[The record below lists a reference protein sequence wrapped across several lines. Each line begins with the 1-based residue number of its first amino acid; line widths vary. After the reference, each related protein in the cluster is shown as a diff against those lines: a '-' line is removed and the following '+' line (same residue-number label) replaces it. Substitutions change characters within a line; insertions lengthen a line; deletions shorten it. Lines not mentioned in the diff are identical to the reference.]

1 VEVHLKSQTLT
12 HFLLFVTNMVNQM
25 ALSVMSPG
33 LCASFHPLSLFQWY
47 LQSKEIL
54 SDHHYEMWYPQ
65 SKEILLN
72 HHYEM
77 LKLSY

>member
-1 VEVHLKSQTLT
+1 MEVPLKSETMT
-12 HFLLFVTNMVNQM
+12 HFLMFVTNMVNQI
-25 ALSVMSPG
+25 ALSVMSPC

-54 SDHHYEMWYPQ
+54 LDHRYEMWYLQ
-65 SKEILLN
+65 SKEILLY

-77 LKLSY
+77 LKLSI